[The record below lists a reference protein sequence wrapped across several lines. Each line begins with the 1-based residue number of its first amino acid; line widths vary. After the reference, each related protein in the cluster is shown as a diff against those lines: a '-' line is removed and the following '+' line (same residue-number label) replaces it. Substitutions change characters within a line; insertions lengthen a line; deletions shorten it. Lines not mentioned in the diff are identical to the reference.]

1 MNRTVNF
8 AGKSTRPASRWNQQ
22 VAKTSNSSI
31 FLLLSFICLPFS
43 TITAEALQLQK
54 NSINHR
60 VFHPP
65 LIVLRQRASTS
76 RQFPGDTTL
85 IHATILHFV
94 ILGECRTMRGKH
106 EWASQWVGKSAPHQ
120 HHNLWQGSH
129 SVTSFLHVKN
139 CYQWRNTWPNTWTG
153 TTQRNHSSCLTSY
166 THWTVTF
173 THSKAETGTAD
184 LSSVNTQPYFH
195 VQLVCS
201 HNCLPACSRWS
212 SY

>member
-1 MNRTVNF
+1 M
-8 AGKSTRPASRWNQQ
+8 
-22 VAKTSNSSI
+22 AK
-31 FLLLSFICLPFS
+31 
-43 TITAEALQLQK
+43 ALQLQE
-54 NSINHR
+54 NSINHW

-94 ILGECRTMRGKH
+94 ILGEFRTMSGKR

-120 HHNLWQGSH
+120 HHNLCDKVLTLSQASYMWEIVINEGIPDQIH
-129 SVTSFLHVKN
+129 
-139 CYQWRNTWPNTWTG
+139 G

-184 LSSVNTQPYFH
+184 LVVYNHWTG
-195 VQLVCS
+195 LVDWTGG
-201 HNCLPACSRWS
+201 LD
-212 SY
+212 